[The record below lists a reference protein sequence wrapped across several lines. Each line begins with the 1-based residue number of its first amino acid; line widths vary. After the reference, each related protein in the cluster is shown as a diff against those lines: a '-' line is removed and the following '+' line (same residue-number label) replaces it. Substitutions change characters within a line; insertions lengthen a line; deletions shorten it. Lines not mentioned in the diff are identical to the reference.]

1 MIRKM
6 IRTFALCA
14 PTCGV
19 ALMLA
24 PRTVLADH
32 HRPHCEIVD
41 GQLAEDP
48 GGAANCPPDHP
59 GCFIGEIHGRG
70 LHATTQ
76 FYGDGAGTPPANSP
90 DFIPYTGITSYTT
103 NHGSFTTRES
113 GHFST
118 VAIVD
123 APEDGDAASFSIEI
137 ITSGTGELT
146 NATGYLYVTGFINN
160 DSHVSSSVTGR
171 ICTP

>member
-1 MIRKM
+1 MIRKL
-6 IRTFALCA
+6 IYTFTFGAA
-14 PTCGV
+14 TCGV

-24 PRTVLADH
+24 PRSAQADRH
-32 HRPHCEIVD
+32 HDHCEIVD
-41 GQLAEDP
+41 GQLAEDL

-76 FYGDGAGTPPANSP
+76 FFGDGAGTPPANSP

-103 NHGSFTTRES
+103 HHGSFTTRES

-118 VAIVD
+118 VDIVD
-123 APEDGDAASFSIEI
+123 APEDGDGASFSIEI
-137 ITSGTGELT
+137 ITSGTGEFA
-146 NATGYLYVTGFINN
+146 NATGYLYVTGFINPE
-160 DSHVSSSVTGR
+160 SHVTSSVTGK